1 MTQRLHDMEAEK
13 EKIVSTLSRR
23 QDEYMELSE
32 SLNQMKEEVASKT
45 KEIDSL
51 VNKSRSQEAE
61 LATLQ
66 DTLKATCIHLSELLS
81 VPTESIDASKQSIAA
96 AGVRLFGSDSSGVSA
111 LNTLVTRL
119 LQARSSAQG
128 AQDCV
133 SSTRELSVAQSSHI
147 VQLESEAKARS
158 AELEKL
164 RARVKELEASPAD
177 DDSLREA
184 NETLRRALRGAKE
197 NMERSLQQRDAHEAQ
212 LAALQRELV
221 ALQQNSSEVVAQAL
235 AAGEDKAREA
245 EGRAASAAAE
255 LEKKESELEKL
266 RVAWESSVGK
276 YEQELAVLRARKVA
290 VEQQV
295 AASEAFLEEQNRVHR
310 EEVAKIQ
317 EMLQSV
323 QEENKDLKCQVLE
336 REAELESAQTNGEEA
351 NEQLQT
357 TVVSLREQL
366 RAMQAKMSSQQS
378 SVTSARK
385 KESELEKKMQEKL
398 SSSIREMEEKDKE
411 IIRQQQKSYEEELG
425 HMREQVSSLTH
436 ELEEERKGMRKMRET
451 VAQLNELF
459 ESQDRQIELLKSDV
473 GSVGVYDVGGNEGER
488 AAGWKGTDQEALHVV
503 E

>member
-1 MTQRLHDMEAEK
+1 MYCLSRDHQKKEPTESSAQVDAMKQRLHDMEVEK
-13 EKIVSTLSRR
+13 EKAESTLSRR
-23 QDEYMELSE
+23 QDEYMELNE
-32 SLNQMKEEVASKT
+32 TLARVKEDVASKT
-45 KEIDSL
+45 KEIESL
-51 VNKSRSQEAE
+51 VSKSRSQEAE
-61 LATLQ
+61 MTALQ
-66 DTLKATCIHLSELLS
+66 DTLKTTFVQLSELLS
-81 VPTESIDASKQSIAA
+81 VPEDAVAASKQSIESAS
-96 AGVRLFGSDSSGVSA
+96 VRLFGSDSPGSTA
-111 LNTLVTRL
+111 LHTLVDSLLLTR
-119 LQARSSAQG
+119 SATQG
-128 AQDCV
+128 AQECA
-133 SSTRELSVAQSSHI
+133 SSVRELSAAQTSHI
-147 VQLESEAKARS
+147 AQLESEAKERS
-158 AELEKL
+158 AELASL
-164 RARVKELEASPAD
+164 RARVKELETSAASEDGAA
-177 DDSLREA
+177 LREA

-212 LAALQRELV
+212 LVALQNELV
-221 ALQQNSSEVVAQAL
+221 ALQRNSSEVVAQAL
-235 AAGEDKAREA
+235 AAGENKAREA

-266 RVAWESSVGK
+266 RVSWETSVGK

-295 AASEAFLEEQNRVHR
+295 AASEAFLEEQNRLHR

-317 EMLQSV
+317 DALQSV
-323 QEENKDLKCQVLE
+323 QQENKDLKCQVLE

-378 SVTSARK
+378 SVTSAKK
-385 KESELEKKMQEKL
+385 KESELEKRMQEKL

-411 IIRQQQKSYEEELG
+411 IIRQQQKSYEEELA
-425 HMREQVSSLTH
+425 HMRQQVSTLTH

-473 GSVGVYDVGGNEGER
+473 AIGG
-488 AAGWKGTDQEALHVV
+488 A
-503 E
+503 

>member
-1 MTQRLHDMEAEK
+1 MEAEK
-13 EKIVSTLSRR
+13 EKIASTLSRR

-133 SSTRELSVAQSSHI
+133 SSTRELSAAQSSHI
-147 VQLESEAKARS
+147 VQLESEAKERS

-235 AAGEDKAREA
+235 AAGEDKA
-245 EGRAASAAAE
+245 
-255 LEKKESELEKL
+255 
-266 RVAWESSVGK
+266 
-276 YEQELAVLRARKVA
+276 
-290 VEQQV
+290 
-295 AASEAFLEEQNRVHR
+295 
-310 EEVAKIQ
+310 
-317 EMLQSV
+317 
-323 QEENKDLKCQVLE
+323 

>member
-1 MTQRLHDMEAEK
+1 METEK
-13 EKIVSTLSRR
+13 EKVESTLSRR
-23 QDEYMELSE
+23 QDEYMELNE
-32 SLNQMKEEVASKT
+32 ALTRMKEDVASKT
-45 KEIDSL
+45 KEIESL
-51 VNKSRSQEAE
+51 VSKSRSQEADM
-61 LATLQ
+61 ATLQ
-66 DTLKATCIHLSELLS
+66 DTLKGTCIRLSELLS
-81 VPTESIDASKQSIAA
+81 VPEDAIDSSKQSIES
-96 AGVRLFGSDSSGVSA
+96 AGARLFGTDSSGVTA
-111 LNTLVTRL
+111 LRTLVDSL
-119 LQARSSAQG
+119 LLARSSSQG
-128 AQDCV
+128 AQDCA
-133 SSTRELSVAQSSHI
+133 SSVRELSAAQSSHI
-147 VQLESEAKARS
+147 AQLESEARERS
-158 AELEKL
+158 AELESL
-164 RARVKELEASPAD
+164 RARVKELEESTPSEDGAA
-177 DDSLREA
+177 LREA

-212 LAALQRELV
+212 LAALQNELV
-221 ALQQNSSEVVAQAL
+221 ALQRNSSEVVAQAL
-235 AAGEDKAREA
+235 AAGENKAREA

-266 RVAWESSVGK
+266 RVSWETSVGK

-317 EMLQSV
+317 DALQSV
-323 QEENKDLKCQVLE
+323 QQENKDLKCQVLE

-378 SVTSARK
+378 SVTSAKK

-411 IIRQQQKSYEEELG
+411 IIRQQQKSYEGELA

-473 GSVGVYDVGGNEGER
+473 GMM
-488 AAGWKGTDQEALHVV
+488 GT
-503 E
+503 